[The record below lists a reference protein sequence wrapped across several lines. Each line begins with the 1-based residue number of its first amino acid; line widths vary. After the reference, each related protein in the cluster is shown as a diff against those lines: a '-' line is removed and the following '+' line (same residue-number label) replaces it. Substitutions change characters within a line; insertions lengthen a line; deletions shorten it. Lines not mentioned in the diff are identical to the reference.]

1 MVTALWVGIIIAL
14 IIIGVM
20 CGMLASIKGEL
31 EILELY
37 CQRLE
42 YRLKLINR
50 EMEWVYK
57 ETVNISDEW
66 TISPEKAEKIYNT
79 AQENMRGYH
88 KE

>member
-1 MVTALWVGIIIAL
+1 MVVALWVGIIIAL
-14 IIIGVM
+14 IVIGAT
-20 CGMLASIKGEL
+20 CGMLASIKEKL

-50 EMEWVYK
+50 EIEWVYK

-66 TISPEKAEKIYNT
+66 TISPEKAKKIYNT

>member
-1 MVTALWVGIIIAL
+1 MVTALYIGIIIAL
-14 IIIGVM
+14 IVIGVM
-20 CGMLASIKGEL
+20 GGMLASIKGEL

-57 ETVNISDEW
+57 ETVNISDE
-66 TISPEKAEKIYNT
+66 
-79 AQENMRGYH
+79 
-88 KE
+88 